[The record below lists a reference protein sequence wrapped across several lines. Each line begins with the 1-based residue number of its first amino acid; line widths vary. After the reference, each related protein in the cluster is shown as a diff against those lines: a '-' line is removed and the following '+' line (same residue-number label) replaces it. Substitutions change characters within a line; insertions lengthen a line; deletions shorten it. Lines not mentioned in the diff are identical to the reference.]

1 MCERE
6 REREK
11 KNYLPDKN
19 AFRREK
25 IDFYKEG
32 MKEWKE
38 EGLKKCDFKNLAKCI
53 TKQIW
58 LTLNKNS

>member
-38 EGLKKCDFKNLAKCI
+38 EGLKKCERE
-53 TKQIW
+53 
-58 LTLNKNS
+58 LNKDRKRQRLFSQKTF

>member
-25 IDFYKEG
+25 FDFYKEG
-32 MKEWKE
+32 MKKWKE
-38 EGLKKCDFKNLAKCI
+38 EGLKKCERE
-53 TKQIW
+53 
-58 LTLNKNS
+58 LNKDRK